1 MLRRIP
7 LFSSL
12 TDEQFR
18 ALLPSIQRR
27 TYLPRSSIVRVGDN
41 ADGLYLIKS
50 GSARVIIENGDS
62 REFVVSVLRPNDFFG
77 EIGLM
82 DAGPS
87 SVTVE
92 SRERCEVL
100 HIPRRRFLECL
111 QKNGSLAVLIV
122 SALASRLRDAHR
134 KIEGLAL
141 LTVYERVGRLML
153 DTSRDLNGE
162 WRVELG
168 TEQMAAMVGAS
179 REMVSRV
186 IKGMIDGRLV
196 ARDKRQ
202 LILLNRE
209 AIAERPSTIPSR
221 LQVPRNRDTRVAT
234 PPHNARSSPV
244 TIARRRSMED
254 R

>member
-1 MLRRIP
+1 

-12 TDEQFR
+12 TDDQFS
-18 ALLPSIQRR
+18 ALMPSIQRR
-27 TYLPRSSIVRVGDN
+27 TYLPRSSIVRVGDS
-41 ADGLYLIKS
+41 ADGLYLITT

-62 REFVVSVLRPNDFFG
+62 REFVVSVLRANDFFG

-100 HIPRRRFLECL
+100 HIPRKRFLECL
-111 QKNGSLAVLIV
+111 QKNGTLALSIV
-122 SALASRLRDAHR
+122 TALTSRLRDAHR

-141 LTVYERVGRLML
+141 MTVYERVARLLL
-153 DTSRDLNGE
+153 DTSRDLNDQC
-162 WRVELG
+162 RVELG

-186 IKGMIDGRLV
+186 IKGMIDGGLV

-202 LILLNRE
+202 LILLDRA
-209 AIAERPSTIPSR
+209 AIAERKSTIPSR
-221 LQVPRNRDTRVAT
+221 LQPHNRDTRVAR
-234 PPHNARSSPV
+234 PAHNPRA
-244 TIARRRSMED
+244 TLGTMAGRRTNEGR
-254 R
+254 